1 MAKQEFLGKI
11 IFLKEQ
17 SLNLNLRCVCCRTA
31 LHHRLHSGFISYGAR
46 EAI

>member
-17 SLNLNLRCVCCRTA
+17 SLNLNLRCVCCPLQHYATDVIHVSFSQA
-31 LHHRLHSGFISYGAR
+31 
-46 EAI
+46 